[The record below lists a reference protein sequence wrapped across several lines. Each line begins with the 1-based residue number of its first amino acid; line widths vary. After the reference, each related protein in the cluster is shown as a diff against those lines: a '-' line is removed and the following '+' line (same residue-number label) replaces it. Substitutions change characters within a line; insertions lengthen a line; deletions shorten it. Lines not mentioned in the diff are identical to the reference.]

1 MKAVARHAAD
11 KSREDALLH
20 EQAMMREHLRSQDM
34 AEGLSAFNERREP
47 RFVGR

>member
-1 MKAVARHAAD
+1 VARHAAD

-20 EQAMMREHLRSQDM
+20 EQAMMREHLRSHDM